1 MVTAVVTSLYPAQL
15 VLRWVTIH
23 GYATLVCNQ
32 PLGSTQP
39 PILSRM
45 ECECC
50 CNFVARQRWQCFI
63 NVFINL
69 ATYLLRRL
77 TISFVTSIEASRTRR
92 WSLIM
97 RCSIL
102 LLMFSAILVHR
113 KSASTFITY
122 WRESNTWIQN
132 SLACHAS
139 PQSNIQIVHTFG
151 REDLAKKK
159 QSTYP
164 PILQQYNTIQIYT
177 APKVA
182 CES

>member
-1 MVTAVVTSLYPAQL
+1 VVTAVVTSLYPAQL